1 MQILVAPMRRE
12 IVSPS
17 AVFAARV
24 IAVLALVTAFSL
36 IVAAAPGR
44 AAAPVEALTPSSAPA
59 GSPGIS
65 LTLRVKTAE
74 LPPVD
79 DEVNR
84 GVTSFAL
91 LWNGKALVAEKTI
104 TGDLTTFTARV
115 KAGRLDGKPGP
126 RSIVAANCFADG
138 TCAPVSEPATFTLTP
153 APTPVIGAI
162 TPAKVRVGS
171 TPPRLVVTGTGFN
184 RSSTVELAKASR
196 PTTFVSPTRLRAQ
209 LGPEDV
215 AVAGRVRVRVRN
227 SAKLGGVS
235 NGVNLRVTSTTPAPA
250 APTLTGLSPTS
261 VAAGSGALDLTVK
274 GSGFDAGSRVRFDG
288 ILRTTT
294 FVNASTLIARLPAAA
309 LASAGPEAVTVVGS
323 AGGATGSR
331 TFLVIARP
339 EILSLT
345 PGTVLMDG
353 GSYRL
358 AVAGVGFDSAATIQ
372 LDGVAVPTSAP
383 DPGTLTTIIGPARLT
398 APGAIAV
405 RVANPAGKGGVS
417 GAKTLVVQLAPEPV
431 VPAVPLEPPVITEIG
446 DDGIVPGEVVSIVG
460 AHFGRLKGDAE
471 VLVGGVPAELAG
483 EWGDSRIDIRV
494 PDLPGGATSIVVRTV
509 MGRAE
514 APLVV
519 AEEPMAPPVA
529 NPVLLP
535 GAGASIT
542 FDATIALDPATGAGA
557 PGDNQANAV
566 GLTGIAAILW
576 RFGDGST
583 STEVAPTR
591 AYSEP
596 GTYRPSVTVTTTDGR
611 TSTVSA
617 GTVVVRRTR
626 GGRLVATPPPVNFS
640 VPSRVVFDV
649 GSSTL
654 RPESRP
660 YLLRLSALV
669 KRVGRRTEVGGHSD
683 SSGSFEFN
691 QQLSTER
698 ARAVRDFLIREG
710 KVPRGLLTAV
720 GYGETRPLHS
730 NATPLGRQRNR
741 RVELRIDRSN
751 TSIRLTARQLLINQR
766 ISQAAIARANA
777 LEKRLTSGLTSRDIR
792 DGSLMPQDFGPSV
805 AIAGNPT
812 LPTGAATAPPPL
824 VIKAPKRSGKRLE
837 VSEKQL
843 LINQRISQAA
853 VRRVNRL
860 DEVLDAGLTG
870 AAIRDGGLSADDLAP
885 NIAASRDGDA
895 PAQGGFVLPA
905 LRVAAAASGKVSAT
919 QEQLIINQR
928 VSQAAIRRLNL
939 AIARFEKGLTSED
952 FRDGSLSAADLPS

>member
-1 MQILVAPMRRE
+1 MARG
-12 IVSPS
+12 IVPPS
-17 AVFAARV
+17 ALSIARILAA
-24 IAVLALVTAFSL
+24 LALVTAVSL
-36 IVAAAPGR
+36 ILAAAPSR
-44 AAAPVEALTPSSAPA
+44 AAAPVEALTPASAPA
-59 GSPGIS
+59 GSPSLS

-79 DEVNR
+79 DQINQ

-91 LWNGKALVAEKTI
+91 LWNGRALTASKAI
-104 TGDLTTFTARV
+104 TGELTTFTATV
-115 KAGRLDGKPGP
+115 KARRLDGKPGP
-126 RSIVAANCFADG
+126 RSVVAANCFADG
-138 TCAPVSEPATFTLTP
+138 ACTPVSESATFTLTP
-153 APTPVIGAI
+153 APIPVISAI

-171 TPPRLVVTGTGFN
+171 KPPRLVITGTGFN
-184 RSSTVELAKASR
+184 ASSTVELARASR

-209 LGPEDV
+209 LGPEDID
-215 AVAGRVRVRVRN
+215 VAGRVRVRVRN
-227 SAKLGGVS
+227 APKLGGIS
-235 NGVNLRVTSTTPAPA
+235 NGINLRVTSKKPAPS
-250 APTLTGLSPTS
+250 APTLTGLAPTS

-274 GSGFDAGSRVRFDG
+274 GSGFDASSRVRFDG
-288 ILRTTT
+288 ILRSTT

-309 LASAGPEAVTVVGS
+309 LAKAGPEAVTVVGS

-345 PGTVLMDG
+345 PGTVQIDG
-353 GSYRL
+353 FSYRL
-358 AVAGVGFDSAATIQ
+358 AVTGVGFEPGATIQ
-372 LDGVAVPTSAP
+372 LDGIAVPTSAANA
-383 DPGTLTTIIGPARLT
+383 GTLTTIIGPAQLT

-405 RVANPAGKGGVS
+405 RVVNPAGKGGVS
-417 GAKTLVVQLAPEPV
+417 AAKTLVVQLAPEPV
-431 VPAVPLEPPVITEIG
+431 VPAVPLEPPVINQVD

-460 AHFGRLKGDAE
+460 AHFGRLQGDAE

-494 PDLPGGATSIVVRTV
+494 PDLPEGPTSIVVRTV
-509 MGRAE
+509 MGQVE
-514 APLVV
+514 APLIV
-519 AEEPMAPPVA
+519 AEEPVAPPIG

-535 GAGASIT
+535 GADASIT

-557 PGDNQANAV
+557 PGDNRANAV

-583 STEVAPTR
+583 SSAVAPTR

-611 TSTVSA
+611 TSTVTA

-691 QQLSTER
+691 QRLSTER
-698 ARAVRDFLIREG
+698 ARAVRDFLIRKG
-710 KVPRGLLTAV
+710 KVPRGLLTAI

-741 RVELRIDRSN
+741 RVELRIDRSD
-751 TSIRLTARQLLINQR
+751 TRIRLTARQLLINQR

-777 LEKRLTSGLTSRDIR
+777 LEKRLTAGLSSRDIR

-805 AIAGNPT
+805 AIAGNPE
-812 LPTGAATAPPPL
+812 LPTGAATAPPRL
-824 VIKAPKRSGKRLE
+824 VVKAPKRSRTRLE
-837 VSEKQL
+837 VSKKQL

-870 AAIRDGGLSADDLAP
+870 AAIRDGGLSDDDLAP
-885 NIAASRDGDA
+885 NISAVRDGEA

-905 LRVAAAASGKVSAT
+905 LRIAAVASGRVKAT

-952 FRDGSLSAADLPS
+952 FRDGSLSAADLPR